1 MKKIVAAVV
10 LSLVF
15 GLGPLM
21 GQEKKEMPMKD
32 GMPMKNDSMMGK
44 MKEMQGKMGEM
55 RKGMGGMKGQG
66 MMKGCLLYT
75 SDAADE

>member
-1 MKKIVAAVV
+1 MKKVGAAVV

-32 GMPMKNDSMMGK
+32 GMPMKNDSMQTGGMMMGK
-44 MKEMQGKMGEM
+44 MKDMT
-55 RKGMGGMKGQG
+55 
-66 MMKGCLLYT
+66 CLNG
-75 SDAADE
+75 

>member
-1 MKKIVAAVV
+1 MWTETSDTEISKGGFYEKGRRGVSPIF
-10 LSLVF
+10 SF

-44 MKEMQGKMGEM
+44 MKEMT
-55 RKGMGGMKGQG
+55 
-66 MMKGCLLYT
+66 CLNG
-75 SDAADE
+75 